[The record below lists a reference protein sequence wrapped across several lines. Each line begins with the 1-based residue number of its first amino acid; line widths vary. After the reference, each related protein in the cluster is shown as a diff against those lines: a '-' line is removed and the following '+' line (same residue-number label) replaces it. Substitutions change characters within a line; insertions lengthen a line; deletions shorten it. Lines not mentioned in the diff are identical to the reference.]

1 MAPGFM
7 RYVRGPK
14 LLRIHR
20 GADGSST
27 PGKSNAAQKVPASDA
42 LGFYYLPKI
51 MEKHSDSILGWA
63 YILWSVSYYTSPLLL
78 LYCYRKGYLCMSKI
92 VPATPYASVLL
103 LMLTGVACLRG
114 LGRWTNPEYV
124 QFITILEETKR
135 NNTAENKRK
144 LASYSFDFGHWPEDF
159 RWNEVSSQ
167 KDHGLTKM
175 TKVGVPLLKPEH
187 KHRGSM
193 DSFFGQFMRFPFQ
206 IISYFIANSFGRR
219 MLYPGSVSL
228 LQKAIMPMLLQGQA
242 RLMEEHQG
250 KRAKL
255 IACDGNQ
262 IDTVFVDR
270 RAAESER
277 GKKLV
282 ICCEGNAGFY
292 EVGCVSTPLEAG
304 YSVLGWNHPGFAG
317 STGVPFP
324 QNEANAMDVVVQY
337 AIHRLNFR
345 IEDII
350 VYAWSIGGFT
360 ATWGTMTY
368 PEISAL
374 VLDASFD
381 DLVPLA
387 LKVMPESCRGLVT
400 RTVRDYLNLNNAEQL
415 CKYQGPVLLI
425 RRTKDEIITTTVPED
440 IMSNRG
446 NDLLLKLL
454 QFRYPKVMAEEGIRV
469 VREWLSASNPLQETS
484 LYSQYEVDD
493 DWCTSVLQSYKSEH
507 GDTFP
512 WTVGEDMTLEG
523 RRQLAIFLAH
533 KHMKN
538 FDATHCTPLPSF
550 EFTLPWSL

>member
-1 MAPGFM
+1 MM
-7 RYVRGPK
+7 NTLLRCICGPK
-14 LLRIHR
+14 LRRIHR
-20 GADGSST
+20 GADGS
-27 PGKSNAAQKVPASDA
+27 P
-42 LGFYYLPKI
+42 GFYYQPRIL
-51 MEKHSDSILGWA
+51 EKHSDSILGWA

-78 LYCYRKGYLCMSKI
+78 LYCYRKGYIVMSKLI
-92 VPATPYASVLL
+92 PATSYASVLL
-103 LMLTGVACLRG
+103 LILTGVACLRG
-114 LGRWTNPEYV
+114 MGRWTNPDYV
-124 QFITILEETKR
+124 QFISILEETKR
-135 NNTAENKRK
+135 NNTAENKKR
-144 LASYSFDFGHWPEDF
+144 LAAYSFEFNHWPEDF
-159 RWNEVSSQ
+159 SWNEVSSQ
-167 KDHGLTKM
+167 KDRRLTKA
-175 TKVGVPLLKPEH
+175 TKAGVPLLKPEH
-187 KHRGSM
+187 KYRGTT
-193 DSFFGQFMRFPFQ
+193 DSFVGLVLRFPCQ
-206 IISYFIANSFGRR
+206 IIGYLMANSFGRR
-219 MLYPGSVSL
+219 MLYPGSVCL

-242 RLMEEHQG
+242 RLMEEYLG

-270 RAAESER
+270 RPADSER

-337 AIHRLNFR
+337 AIHHLNFQ

-350 VYAWSIGGFT
+350 IYAWSIGGFT
-360 ATWGTMTY
+360 ATWAMMTY

-387 LKVMPESCRGLVT
+387 LKVMPESCKGLVT
-400 RTVRDYLNLNNAEQL
+400 RTVRDYLNLNNADQL

-454 QFRYPKVMAEEGIRV
+454 QFRYPKVMAEEGVRV
-469 VREWLSASNPLQETS
+469 VREWLSASNPLQETA
-484 LYSQYEVDD
+484 LYSRYEVDD
-493 DWCTSVLQSYKSEH
+493 DWCTSVLQSYKLEH
-507 GDTFP
+507 GGEFP
-512 WTVGEDMTLEG
+512 WTVGEDMTTEG
-523 RRQLAIFLAH
+523 RRQLAMFLAH

-538 FDATHCTPLPSF
+538 FDATHCTPLPSY
-550 EFTLPWSL
+550 EFMLPWSL

>member
-1 MAPGFM
+1 MTTLF
-7 RYVRGPK
+7 RCIFGPK
-14 LLRIHR
+14 LRRVHR
-20 GADGSST
+20 GADGS
-27 PGKSNAAQKVPASDA
+27 
-42 LGFYYLPKI
+42 GFYYQPRKV
-51 MEKHSDSILGWA
+51 EKHSDSILGWA

-78 LYCYRKGYLCMSKI
+78 FYCYRKGYFAMSKI
-92 VPATPYASVLL
+92 IPATSYASVLL
-103 LMLTGVACLRG
+103 LVLTGVACLRG
-114 LGRWTNPEYV
+114 MGRWTNPEYM
-124 QFITILEETKR
+124 QFLTILEETKR
-135 NNTAENKRK
+135 NNTAENKKK
-144 LASYSFDFGHWPEDF
+144 LAAYSFDFEHWPKDF
-159 RWNEVSSQ
+159 SWNEVSSQ
-167 KDHGLTKM
+167 KDHQLAKM
-175 TKVGVPLLKPEH
+175 SKAGVPLLKPEP
-187 KHRGSM
+187 KYRGTM
-193 DSFFGQFMRFPFQ
+193 DNFLGQILRIPCQ
-206 IISYFIANSFGRR
+206 IIGYLMAISFGRR

-242 RLMEEHQG
+242 RLMEEHGG

-270 RAAESER
+270 RQEKTEH

-292 EVGCVSTPLEAG
+292 EVGCVTTPLEAG

-337 AIHRLNFR
+337 AIHSLNFQ

-360 ATWGTMTY
+360 ATWATMTY

-400 RTVRDYLNLNNAEQL
+400 RTVRDYLNLNNADQL

-454 QFRYPKVMAEEGIRV
+454 QFRYPKVMADEGIRV
-469 VREWLSASNPLQETS
+469 VRECLSASNPLQETA
-484 LYSQYEVDD
+484 LYSRYEVDD

-507 GDTFP
+507 GEVFP
-512 WTVGEDMTLEG
+512 WTVGEDMTSEG

-533 KHMKN
+533 KYMKN
-538 FDATHCTPLPSF
+538 FDATHCTPLPSH

>member
-1 MAPGFM
+1 MMAAFL
-7 RYVRGPK
+7 RYISGPK
-14 LLRIHR
+14 LRRIHR
-20 GADGSST
+20 GTDGS
-27 PGKSNAAQKVPASDA
+27 P
-42 LGFYYLPKI
+42 GFYYQPRAL
-51 MEKHSDSILGWA
+51 EKHSDSILGWA

-78 LYCYRKGYLCMSKI
+78 LYCYRKGYIILSKI
-92 VPATPYASVLL
+92 VPAASYASVLL
-103 LMLTGVACLRG
+103 LVLTGVACLRG
-114 LGRWTNPEYV
+114 VGRWSNSEYV
-124 QFITILEETKR
+124 QFVSILEETKR
-135 NNTAENKRK
+135 SNTAENKKR
-144 LASYSFDFGHWPEDF
+144 LAAYSFDFNHWPEDF
-159 RWNEVSSQ
+159 IWNEVSSQ
-167 KDHGLTKM
+167 KDHRLTKVSK
-175 TKVGVPLLKPEH
+175 TGVPLLKPEL
-187 KHRGSM
+187 KYRGTP
-193 DSFFGQFMRFPFQ
+193 DSFVGQILRFPCH
-206 IISYFIANSFGRR
+206 IVSYLMANSFGRR

-242 RLMEEHQG
+242 RLMEEYQG

-270 RAAESER
+270 RSAASER
-277 GKKLV
+277 GAKLV

-324 QNEANAMDVVVQY
+324 QNEANSMDVVVQY
-337 AIHRLNFR
+337 AIHQLNFR

-360 ATWGTMTY
+360 ATWATMTY

-387 LKVMPESCRGLVT
+387 LKVMPESCKGLVT

-446 NDLLLKLL
+446 NDLLLRFL
-454 QFRYPKVMAEEGIRV
+454 QFRYPKVMAEEGVRV
-469 VREWLSASNPLQETS
+469 VREWLGASNPLQETA
-484 LYSQYEVDD
+484 LYSRYEVDD

-507 GDTFP
+507 GGQFP
-512 WTVGEDMTLEG
+512 WTVGDDMTTDG

-538 FDATHCTPLPSF
+538 FDATHCTPLPSY
-550 EFTLPWSL
+550 EFALPWSL

>member
-1 MAPGFM
+1 MATGLL
-7 RYVRGPK
+7 RYIFGPK
-14 LLRIHR
+14 LRRIHR
-20 GADGSST
+20 GADGS
-27 PGKSNAAQKVPASDA
+27 
-42 LGFYYLPKI
+42 GFYYQPRSL
-51 MEKHSDSILGWA
+51 EKHSDSILGWA

-78 LYCYRKGYLCMSKI
+78 LYCYRKGYIVMSRI
-92 VPATPYASVLL
+92 IPATQYASAFLL
-103 LMLTGVACLRG
+103 ILTGVACLRG
-114 LGRWTNPEYV
+114 MGRWTNPEYV

-135 NNTAENKRK
+135 NNTPENKRK
-144 LASYSFDFGHWPEDF
+144 LANYSFDFAHWPEDF
-159 RWNEVSSQ
+159 TWNEVSSQ
-167 KDHGLTKM
+167 KDRQLTKVS
-175 TKVGVPLLKPEH
+175 KAGVPLLKPEH
-187 KHRGSM
+187 KYGGTNG
-193 DSFFGQFMRFPFQ
+193 FFGLLTRFPCQ
-206 IISYFIANSFGRR
+206 IIGYLMANSFGRR
-219 MLYPGSVSL
+219 MLYPGSVCL

-242 RLMEEHQG
+242 RLMEENQG

-270 RAAESER
+270 RPTETER

-292 EVGCVSTPLEAG
+292 EVGCVTTPLEAG

-337 AIHRLNFR
+337 AIQRLNFQV
-345 IEDII
+345 EDII

-360 ATWGTMTY
+360 ATWATMTY

-400 RTVRDYLNLNNAEQL
+400 RTVRDYLNLNIAEQL

-446 NDLLLKLL
+446 NDLLLMLL
-454 QFRYPKVMAEEGIRV
+454 QFRYPKLMAEEGIRV
-469 VREWLSASNPLQETS
+469 VRELLSASNPLQETA
-484 LYSQYEVDD
+484 LYSRYEVDD
-493 DWCTSVLQSYKSEH
+493 DWCTSVLQSYKSEQ
-507 GDTFP
+507 GDVFP
-512 WTVGEDMTLEG
+512 WTVGEDMTSEG

-533 KHMKN
+533 KHLKN
-538 FDATHCTPLPSF
+538 FDATHCTPLPSY